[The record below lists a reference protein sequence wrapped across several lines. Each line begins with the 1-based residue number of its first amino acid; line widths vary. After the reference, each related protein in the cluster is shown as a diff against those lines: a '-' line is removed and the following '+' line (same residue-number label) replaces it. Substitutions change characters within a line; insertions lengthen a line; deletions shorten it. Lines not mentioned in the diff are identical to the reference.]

1 VFGQAAGLHT
11 AAERDTL
18 SAKFRRCNRRGAT
31 SNAGGVMLG
40 RRVATA
46 GSTWRPD
53 AAPTLRWS
61 ELLNSQKFI
70 AVLFLTP
77 ALAVLAFVVVY
88 PFFSAIWI
96 SFHDKMVGA
105 PGRFVGLSNYH
116 ELLAD
121 PKFFQV
127 VRNTVVY
134 TLSAVAIKFCLG
146 LGMALVLAQE
156 RPFNY
161 VWRTILFVP
170 WAVPTIVAA
179 LSFRWIYDDFS
190 GLLNNLLIAVFHIEN
205 VVSWLG
211 DPKVAMASV
220 VAVVV
225 WSGTPFYTM
234 SFLAGLKA
242 IPKEMYEAAR
252 IDGANVWHEF
262 WYITIPQM
270 RRVFTIVLML
280 STIWTS
286 TNLVIVQILTNGG
299 PANRTQILPNLAFKY
314 ALAASRL
321 GIGSAVNMVFFPLL
335 AVLIWLLSRRILA
348 ERD

>member
-1 VFGQAAGLHT
+1 
-11 AAERDTL
+11 
-18 SAKFRRCNRRGAT
+18 
-31 SNAGGVMLG
+31 MLG
-40 RRVATA
+40 RRVATV
-46 GSTWRPD
+46 GSAWRPD
-53 AAPTLRWS
+53 AAAPSRWS
-61 ELLNSQKFI
+61 ELLNNQKFI
-70 AVLFLTP
+70 ALLFLTP

-88 PFFSAIWI
+88 PFFTAIWI
-96 SFHDKMVGA
+96 SFHNKMVGV
-105 PGRFVGLSNYH
+105 PGRFIGLGNYY
-116 ELLAD
+116 ELFAD
-121 PKFFQV
+121 PKFLLV
-127 VRNTVVY
+127 VRNTLVY
-134 TLSAVAIKFCLG
+134 TFSAVAIKFCLG
-146 LGMALVLAQE
+146 LGMALVLAQD
-156 RPFNY
+156 RAFNY
-161 VWRTILFVP
+161 IWRTILFVP

-190 GLLNNLLIAVFHIEN
+190 GLLNNFLIAVFHVEN

-299 PANRTQILPNLAFKY
+299 PANRTQILPNLAYKY

-335 AVLIWLLSRRILA
+335 ALLIWLLSRRILA